1 VSAAHQ
7 IIRLIESAPE
17 IPKKRDYYREVDR
30 FVRELRNE
38 FETGYGSDS
47 LAKLVLLKVSNLL
60 VSYHACHHCHTQLVG
75 HPTQILLDSANTC
88 QLQCP
93 GCVHSASY
101 QDDWPKGIMQL
112 NLCDSILREYGYF
125 ALAAELY
132 NYGEPLINPN
142 FPEMVRRAK
151 RMGLHTVTSS
161 NLSLRFDVEAVV
173 QSGLDSLLM
182 SVDGASRETLGI
194 YRRRARF
201 ELCLENMRALAD
213 AKRRSGRR
221 APELVWKFLTFEHN
235 CHEVPAAIAIAEEIG
250 IDALVVATP
259 CDVSYDDPRIRVH
272 ESEHAGRYSFSE
284 HGPLDSPATLELAP
298 PEKDAMDGLFF
309 EGWVQRMQRL
319 GVEEETSRTGEDT
332 CDWLYQSLTFDA
344 HGRVRPCCLPPSSH
358 RHLVFSHAADGPADV
373 LNSPC
378 AVESRLLL
386 TDKREYGGC
395 HKSDESMESY
405 CAECAGPPGLMNAV
419 AKVGQAHLQRLD
431 RDRVLS
437 IDACRALTNW
447 GGS

>member
-1 VSAAHQ
+1 
-7 IIRLIESAPE
+7 
-17 IPKKRDYYREVDR
+17 
-30 FVRELRNE
+30 
-38 FETGYGSDS
+38 
-47 LAKLVLLKVSNLL
+47 
-60 VSYHACHHCHTQLVG
+60 
-75 HPTQILLDSANTC
+75 
-88 QLQCP
+88 
-93 GCVHSASY
+93 
-101 QDDWPKGIMQL
+101 MQL

-201 ELCLENMRALAD
+201 ER
-213 AKRRSGRR
+213 
-221 APELVWKFLTFEHN
+221 
-235 CHEVPAAIAIAEEIG
+235 
-250 IDALVVATP
+250 
-259 CDVSYDDPRIRVH
+259 
-272 ESEHAGRYSFSE
+272 
-284 HGPLDSPATLELAP
+284 
-298 PEKDAMDGLFF
+298 

-344 HGRVRPCCLPPSSH
+344 HGCVRPCCLPPSSH

-386 TDKREYGGC
+386 TDKREYGGS

-405 CAECAGPPGLMNAV
+405 CAECAAPPGLMNAV
-419 AKVGQAHLQRLD
+419 AKAGQAHLQRLD